1 MINNKNICK
10 EKILPDGLNYSHL
23 LIFFFCINI
32 HILADIRTIFNNNPS
47 NVVIKPLWQRY
58 DMIWTYDMTWYEHI

>member
-32 HILADIRTIFNNNPS
+32 HILADIRTIFNNDPS
-47 NVVIKPLWQRY
+47 NVAIKHL
-58 DMIWTYDMTWYEHI
+58 